1 MALIR
6 YVAED
11 EIPEAEQVSDRD
23 NIIRVHA
30 VHPRVMRQHFELYVE
45 LMQGDGPLTRVQREM
60 IAVTVSA
67 VNSCH
72 Y

>member
-6 YVAED
+6 YVAEN
-11 EIPEAEQVSDRD
+11 EIPVTEQVSDRD
-23 NIIRVHA
+23 NIIRVHG

-45 LMQGDGPLTRVQREM
+45 LMRGDGPLTRVQREM
-60 IAVTVSA
+60 IAVAVSA